1 MENFIYPAKITPDKK
16 DGGFVVTFPDLPE
29 AITQGKKLTDAIVEA
44 ADCLEEAI
52 ANRIAM
58 ELSIPHPSPIRKRH
72 HPISLSTQIAA
83 KAALYMAIGE
93 KKITKVE
100 LAKRLHC
107 DEKEVRRL
115 LNPRHPSKL
124 PRIESALAV
133 LGRKLVIGF
142 QAVA

>member
-1 MENFIYPAKITPDKK
+1 MENFIYPAKTTLDKK

-29 AITQGKKLTDAIVEA
+29 AITQGESLKGALDEA

-58 ELSIPHPSPIRKRH
+58 EIPVPYPSPVRKRH
-72 HPISLSTQIAA
+72 HPVPLSVHMAA
-83 KAALYMAIGE
+83 KTALYLAISEGQ
-93 KKITKVE
+93 ITKVE

-133 LGRKLVIGF
+133 LGRKLVVGF
-142 QAVA
+142 HAEV

>member
-1 MENFIYPAKITPDKK
+1 VD
-16 DGGFVVTFPDLPE
+16 
-29 AITQGKKLTDAIVEA
+29 
-44 ADCLEEAI
+44 
-52 ANRIAM
+52 
-58 ELSIPHPSPIRKRH
+58 
-72 HPISLSTQIAA
+72 
-83 KAALYMAIGE
+83 
-93 KKITKVE
+93 

-142 QAVA
+142 QVAV